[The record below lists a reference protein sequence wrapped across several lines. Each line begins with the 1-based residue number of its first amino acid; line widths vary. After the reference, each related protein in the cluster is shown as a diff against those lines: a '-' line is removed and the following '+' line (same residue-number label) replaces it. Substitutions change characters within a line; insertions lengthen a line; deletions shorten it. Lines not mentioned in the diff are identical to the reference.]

1 MKNVTPM
8 AIGMSSAMKEALK
21 LAAPLL
27 ALLVLAGCASS
38 SGLVKDASPIATN
51 KPVSLDFVLV
61 ETSSSLSDLE
71 GGKRLLND
79 SIIRGLRETSFFA
92 SVSGNRADTNSAS
105 GIKIRADIKEI
116 NKVSDNARVWMGG
129 LAGQARIVVQVTV
142 ADLNSGNLIETF
154 EAEGKSGK
162 SARAG
167 TTDDAIQR
175 AADQVVAEI
184 VEIRSRTS
192 Q

>member
-8 AIGMSSAMKEALK
+8 SIGMSSAMKEALK
-21 LAAPLL
+21 LAAPLV

-38 SGLVKDASPIATN
+38 SGLVKNASPISTN

-116 NKVSDNARVWMGG
+116 NKVSDSARVWMGG
-129 LAGQARIVVQVTV
+129 LAGQARIVVQVAVT
-142 ADLNSGNLIETF
+142 DLNSGNLIETF
-154 EAEGKSGK
+154 EAEGKSGD

-167 TTDDAIQR
+167 TTDEAIQR
-175 AADQVVAEI
+175 AAEQVVAEI

>member
-38 SGLVKDASPIATN
+38 SGLVKNASPISTN
-51 KPVSLDFVLV
+51 KPLALDFVLV
-61 ETSSSLSDLE
+61 ETSSLLSDLE

-79 SIIRGLRETSFFA
+79 SIIRGLRETAFFA

-105 GIKIRADIKEI
+105 GI
-116 NKVSDNARVWMGG
+116 
-129 LAGQARIVVQVTV
+129 
-142 ADLNSGNLIETF
+142 
-154 EAEGKSGK
+154 
-162 SARAG
+162 
-167 TTDDAIQR
+167 
-175 AADQVVAEI
+175 
-184 VEIRSRTS
+184 
-192 Q
+192 

>member
-8 AIGMSSAMKEALK
+8 SIGMSSAMKEALK
-21 LAAPLL
+21 LAAPLV

-38 SGLVKDASPIATN
+38 SGLVKNASPIATN

-116 NKVSDNARVWMGG
+116 NKVSDSARVWMGG
-129 LAGQARIVVQVTV
+129 LAGQARIVVQVAVT
-142 ADLNSGNLIETF
+142 DLNSGNLIETF
-154 EAEGKSGK
+154 EAEGKSGD

-167 TTDDAIQR
+167 TTDEAIQR
-175 AADQVVAEI
+175 AAEQVVAEI

>member
-1 MKNVTPM
+1 MS
-8 AIGMSSAMKEALK
+8 IGMSSATNAALK

-38 SGLVKDASPIATN
+38 SGLVKNASPIATN
-51 KPVSLDFVLV
+51 KLVSLDFILV
-61 ETSSSLSDLE
+61 ETSSSLGDLE
-71 GGKRLLND
+71 GEKRLLKN
-79 SIIRGLRETSFFA
+79 SIILGLKETGFFEN
-92 SVSGNRADTNSAS
+92 VSGNEAGTNSVN
-105 GIKIRADIKEI
+105 GIKISADVKEI
-116 NKVSDNARVWMGG
+116 KKVSDNARTWFGG

-142 ADLNSGNLIETF
+142 TDLNSGNRIQTF
-154 EAEGKSGK
+154 EAEGESGK

-167 TTDDAIQR
+167 TTDEAIQR
-175 AADQVVAEI
+175 AAEQVVAKI

>member
-105 GIKIRADIKEI
+105 GIKIRADVKEI
-116 NKVSDNARVWMGG
+116 NKVSDSARVWMGG
-129 LAGQARIVVQVTV
+129 LAGQARIVVQVAVT
-142 ADLNSGNLIETF
+142 DLNSGNLIETF
-154 EAEGKSGK
+154 EAEGKSGD

-167 TTDDAIQR
+167 TTDEAIQR
-175 AADQVVAEI
+175 AAEQVVAEI

>member
-8 AIGMSSAMKEALK
+8 SIGMSSAMKEALK
-21 LAAPLL
+21 LAAPLV

-38 SGLVKDASPIATN
+38 SGLVKNASPISTN

-61 ETSSSLSDLE
+61 ETSSLLSDLE
-71 GGKRLLND
+71 DGKRLLND

-116 NKVSDNARVWMGG
+116 NKVSDSARVWMGG
-129 LAGQARIVVQVTV
+129 LAGQARIVVQVAVT
-142 ADLNSGNLIETF
+142 DLNSGNLIETF
-154 EAEGKSGK
+154 EAEGKSGD

-167 TTDDAIQR
+167 TTDEAIQR
-175 AADQVVAEI
+175 AAEQVVAEI

>member
-8 AIGMSSAMKEALK
+8 SIGMSSAMKEALK
-21 LAAPLL
+21 LAAPLV

-38 SGLVKDASPIATN
+38 SGLVKNASPISTN

-61 ETSSSLSDLE
+61 ETSSLLSDLE
-71 GGKRLLND
+71 DGKRLLND

-116 NKVSDNARVWMGG
+116 NKVSDSARVWMGG

-142 ADLNSGNLIETF
+142 TDLNSGNLIETF

>member
-8 AIGMSSAMKEALK
+8 SIGMSSAMKEALK
-21 LAAPLL
+21 LAAPLV

-38 SGLVKDASPIATN
+38 SGLVKNASPISTN

-61 ETSSSLSDLE
+61 ETSSLLSDLE
-71 GGKRLLND
+71 DGKRLLND

-116 NKVSDNARVWMGG
+116 KKVSDNARVWMGG

-142 ADLNSGNLIETF
+142 TDLNSGNLIETF
-154 EAEGKSGK
+154 EADGKSGN

-167 TTDDAIQR
+167 TTDDGIQR
-175 AADQVVAEI
+175 AAEQVVAEI
-184 VEIRSRTS
+184 VEIRSRTG

>member
-8 AIGMSSAMKEALK
+8 ATGMSSAMKEALK
-21 LAAPLL
+21 LVAPLL
-27 ALLVLAGCASS
+27 ALLVPAGCASS
-38 SGLVKDASPIATN
+38 SGLVKNASPISTN

-61 ETSSSLSDLE
+61 ETSSSLADLAGE
-71 GGKRLLND
+71 ERLLKD
-79 SIIRGLRETSFFA
+79 SIITDLRETAFFG

-129 LAGQARIVVQVTV
+129 LAGQARIVVRVTV
-142 ADLNSGNLIETF
+142 TDLNSGNQIETF
-154 EAEGKSGK
+154 EAEGKSGN

-175 AADQVVAEI
+175 AAEPVVAEI

>member
-8 AIGMSSAMKEALK
+8 SIGMSSAMKEALK
-21 LAAPLL
+21 LAAPLV

-38 SGLVKDASPIATN
+38 SGLVKNASPISTN

-105 GIKIRADIKEI
+105 GIKIRADVKEI
-116 NKVSDNARVWMGG
+116 NKVSDSARVWMGG

-142 ADLNSGNLIETF
+142 TDLNSGNLIETF

>member
-105 GIKIRADIKEI
+105 GIKIRADVKEI
-116 NKVSDNARVWMGG
+116 NKVSDSARVWMGG

-142 ADLNSGNLIETF
+142 TDLNSGNLIETF

>member
-38 SGLVKDASPIATN
+38 SGLVKNASPIATN

-116 NKVSDNARVWMGG
+116 NKVSDSARVWMGG

-142 ADLNSGNLIETF
+142 TDLNSGNLIETF

-175 AADQVVAEI
+175 AAEQVVAEI

>member
-21 LAAPLL
+21 LAAPLM

-38 SGLVKDASPIATN
+38 SGLVKNASPIATN

-142 ADLNSGNLIETF
+142 TDLNSGNLIETF

-175 AADQVVAEI
+175 AAEQVVAEI

>member
-38 SGLVKDASPIATN
+38 SGLVKNASPIATN

-105 GIKIRADIKEI
+105 GIKIRADVKEI
-116 NKVSDNARVWMGG
+116 NKVSDSARVWMGG

-142 ADLNSGNLIETF
+142 TDLNSGNLIETF

>member
-1 MKNVTPM
+1 MS
-8 AIGMSSAMKEALK
+8 IGMSSAMKDALK
-21 LAAPLL
+21 LAAPFL

-38 SGLVKDASPIATN
+38 SGLVKNASTIATD

-79 SIIRGLRETSFFA
+79 SIIRSLRETSFFGG
-92 SVSGNRADTNSAS
+92 VSGNRADTNSAG

-116 NKVSDNARVWMGG
+116 KKVSDNARVWMGG
-129 LAGQARIVVQVTV
+129 LAGQARIVVEVTV
-142 ADLNSGNLIETF
+142 TDLNSGNLIETF
-154 EAEGKSGK
+154 EAEGKSGN

-175 AADQVVAEI
+175 AAEQVVAEI